1 MGIKD
6 IVSDGYMSDNEHFA
20 DAFNYYV
27 FSGEKVI
34 RPEDLSTADAV
45 EMAIITR
52 LEKTLSTKK
61 IRDVIKTLNIKQ
73 DENIT
78 YIILGIENQSE
89 IHYAMPVRNMLYDAL
104 NYASQVS
111 VLEKELRKT
120 KRLMHGAEYLSG
132 LTKTDKL
139 FPVITLVIN
148 WSDKKWDGPIR
159 LSEMF
164 VDTDPRIMRCVNDYE
179 LRIIDPHDINDFRMF
194 NTMLGDVLEFIKYQN
209 DEGYLQRAIKEK
221 GDDWSLDVE
230 SIKAINTFTGA
241 KISTNEAK
249 EGIVNMCRATEAILE
264 QGIEQGREQGIVQG
278 IEKGTN
284 VINTLN
290 QILIDTGRLDD
301 LKRSTTDKEYQN
313 KLIKELVT
321 PNNK

>member
-20 DAFNYYV
+20 DAFNYYI
-27 FSGEKVI
+27 FSGERVI
-34 RPEDLSTADAV
+34 KPEDLSAADAV

-52 LEKTLSTKK
+52 LEQTLSTKK

-78 YIILGIENQSE
+78 YVILGIENQSE

-111 VLEKELRKT
+111 ALEKELRKT
-120 KRLMHGAEYLSG
+120 KRLMQGAEYLSG
-132 LTKTDKL
+132 MAKDDKL
-139 FPVITLVIN
+139 YPVITLVIN
-148 WSDKKWDGPIR
+148 WSDKKWDGPKK

-164 VDTDPRIMRCVNDYE
+164 VYTDQRIMNCVNDYE
-179 LRIIDPHDINDFRMF
+179 LRIIDPHDINDFGMF

-221 GDDWSLDVE
+221 GDDWSMDIE

-241 KISTNEAK
+241 KISINDAK
-249 EGIVNMCRATEAILE
+249 EGNVNMCRATEAILE
-264 QGIEQGREQGIVQG
+264 QGIEQG
-278 IEKGTN
+278 TN

-290 QILIDTGRLDD
+290 QILIDSGRLDD